1 MGLITII
8 IGSFKEYIILNTIII
23 IHELGH
29 FMTAKILG
37 INVKYIYIY
46 PLGGISKFNMLL
58 NDYIWKELLILL
70 AGPLT
75 QNIAYII
82 LINIFNRDR
91 EVILIYHLSILIFNL
106 LPIYPLDGGRIVNLL
121 FNIFIP
127 YKKSLQ
133 LIIKISY
140 ITTLIIF
147 IIQKNIT
154 INIIIMLLFL
164 LILIHKEE
172 NKINFIYNKFLLERV
187 MNNYNFKRR
196 KMINN
201 ITNFYRNRT
210 HLIKENGK
218 YYEEKEY
225 LTKKYHGI

>member
-1 MGLITII
+1 
-8 IGSFKEYIILNTIII
+8 
-23 IHELGH
+23 
-29 FMTAKILG
+29 MTAKILG

-154 INIIIMLLFL
+154 INIIVMLLFL

-172 NKINFIYNKFLLERV
+172 NKVNFIYNKFLLERV

-218 YYEEKEY
+218 VCEEKEY

>member
-154 INIIIMLLFL
+154 INIIVMLLFL

>member
-1 MGLITII
+1 
-8 IGSFKEYIILNTIII
+8 
-23 IHELGH
+23 
-29 FMTAKILG
+29 MTAKILG

-133 LIIKISY
+133 LIVKISY

-154 INIIIMLLFL
+154 INIIVMLLFL

-172 NKINFIYNKFLLERV
+172 NKVNFIYNKFLLERV

-218 YYEEKEY
+218 VCEEKEY

>member
-1 MGLITII
+1 
-8 IGSFKEYIILNTIII
+8 
-23 IHELGH
+23 
-29 FMTAKILG
+29 MTAKILG

-154 INIIIMLLFL
+154 INIIVMLLFL

-172 NKINFIYNKFLLERV
+172 NKVNFIYNKFLLERV

-218 YYEEKEY
+218 VYEEKEY

>member
-1 MGLITII
+1 
-8 IGSFKEYIILNTIII
+8 
-23 IHELGH
+23 
-29 FMTAKILG
+29 MTAKILG

-82 LINIFNRDR
+82 LINIFYRDR

-133 LIIKISY
+133 LIVKISY

-164 LILIHKEE
+164 LIIIHKEE
-172 NKINFIYNKFLLERV
+172 GKINFIYNKFLLERV

-218 YYEEKEY
+218 VCEEKEY
-225 LTKKYHGI
+225 LIKKYHGI

>member
-1 MGLITII
+1 
-8 IGSFKEYIILNTIII
+8 
-23 IHELGH
+23 
-29 FMTAKILG
+29 MTAKILG

-82 LINIFNRDR
+82 LINIFYRDR

-133 LIIKISY
+133 LIVKISY

-164 LILIHKEE
+164 LIIIHKEE
-172 NKINFIYNKFLLERV
+172 GKINFIYNKFLLERV

-218 YYEEKEY
+218 VYEEKEY
-225 LTKKYHGI
+225 LTKKYHGIYKKMIDFYLVVLL

>member
-106 LPIYPLDGGRIVNLL
+106 LPIIPLDGSKAINILL
-121 FNIFIP
+121 NKIFP
-127 YKKSLQ
+127 FKKSHLLTIYISYTIILV
-133 LIIKISY
+133 LIILSI
-140 ITTLIIF
+140 
-147 IIQKNIT
+147 KNIT
-154 INIIIMLLFL
+154 LIFMISIL
-164 LILIHKEE
+164 LII
-172 NKINFIYNKFLLERV
+172 
-187 MNNYNFKRR
+187 
-196 KMINN
+196 
-201 ITNFYRNRT
+201 
-210 HLIKENGK
+210 LIKEHKNHK
-218 YYEEKEY
+218 LIFNMFLIERYI
-225 LTKKYHGI
+225 KKRLY

>member
-133 LIIKISY
+133 LIVKISY

-164 LILIHKEE
+164 LIIIHKEE
-172 NKINFIYNKFLLERV
+172 GKINFIYNKFLLERV

-218 YYEEKEY
+218 VCEEKEY

>member
-1 MGLITII
+1 
-8 IGSFKEYIILNTIII
+8 
-23 IHELGH
+23 
-29 FMTAKILG
+29 MTAKILG

-133 LIIKISY
+133 LIVKISY

-172 NKINFIYNKFLLERV
+172 NKVNFIYNKFLLERV

-218 YYEEKEY
+218 VCEEKEY

>member
-133 LIIKISY
+133 LIVKISY

-172 NKINFIYNKFLLERV
+172 GKINFIYNKFLLERV

-218 YYEEKEY
+218 VCEEKEY

>member
-1 MGLITII
+1 
-8 IGSFKEYIILNTIII
+8 
-23 IHELGH
+23 
-29 FMTAKILG
+29 MTAKILG

-133 LIIKISY
+133 LIVKISY

-154 INIIIMLLFL
+154 INIIVMLLFL
-164 LILIHKEE
+164 LIIIHKEE
-172 NKINFIYNKFLLERV
+172 NKVNFIYNKFLLERV

-218 YYEEKEY
+218 VYEEKEY

>member
-1 MGLITII
+1 
-8 IGSFKEYIILNTIII
+8 
-23 IHELGH
+23 
-29 FMTAKILG
+29 MTAKILG

-82 LINIFNRDR
+82 SINIFNRDR

-133 LIIKISY
+133 LIVKISY

-164 LILIHKEE
+164 LIIIHKEE
-172 NKINFIYNKFLLERV
+172 GKINFIYNKFLLERV

-218 YYEEKEY
+218 VCEEKEY

>member
-1 MGLITII
+1 
-8 IGSFKEYIILNTIII
+8 
-23 IHELGH
+23 
-29 FMTAKILG
+29 MTAKILG

-154 INIIIMLLFL
+154 INIIIMSLFL
-164 LILIHKEE
+164 LLIIHKEE
-172 NKINFIYNKFLLERV
+172 GKINFIYNKFLLERV

>member
-1 MGLITII
+1 
-8 IGSFKEYIILNTIII
+8 
-23 IHELGH
+23 
-29 FMTAKILG
+29 MTAKILG

-154 INIIIMLLFL
+154 INIIVMLLFL

-172 NKINFIYNKFLLERV
+172 GKINFIYNKFLLERV

-225 LTKKYHGI
+225 LISDICCLGH